1 MYTIIKGLLYP
12 FLGTVFGSSFVF
24 FLKKSDNKMLLAALD
39 SIAAG
44 IMCAASFF
52 SLISPAIS
60 QAENQG
66 SFSLLSCSLG
76 FFCGILIF
84 IIIDV
89 IINNSSMKEKN
100 NRGKLLIWAVTLHNI
115 PEGMAVG
122 VVLSGLLCDN
132 PQVSVAGALTLSV
145 GIALQNIPEG
155 AIISLPVKAGGERT
169 SVAFIKGTVSG
180 IAELIAGIITLF
192 LSSFVG
198 EIMPFSLCFAA
209 GTMIYVVLAELSVEF
224 TKSKNRERNLFLF
237 GAGFTL
243 MMLLDT
249 FLG

>member
-1 MYTIIKGLLYP
+1 MDIIIKGLLYP
-12 FLGTVFGSSFVF
+12 FLGTVFGSAFVL
-24 FLKKSDNKMLLAALD
+24 FLRKRENKMLLSSLD

-52 SLISPAIS
+52 SLISPAIA

-66 SFSLLSCSLG
+66 KASLFSCSMG
-76 FFCGILIF
+76 FFIGIIIFILID
-84 IIIDV
+84 IT
-89 IINNSSMKEKN
+89 INRYEKEKN
-100 NRGKLLIWAVTLHNI
+100 NRAKLLIWAVTLHNI

-122 VVLSGLLCDN
+122 VVLSGLLYGN
-132 PQVSVAGALTLSV
+132 SQVSTAGALSLSV

-155 AIISLPVKAGGERT
+155 AIISLPLKADGEKT
-169 SVAFIKGTVSG
+169 FFSFIKGTVSG
-180 IAELIAGIITLF
+180 IAELSAGIITLF
-192 LSSFVG
+192 ISSFIG

-224 TKSKNRERNLFLF
+224 TKNHNREKNLFLF